1 MKKDPVLV
9 QFGERLRKERVKRG
23 LSQEKLSELA
33 GLNRNSIGN
42 IERAEKN
49 VTLKSQHQRNIL
61 SIALQPSIL
70 NSRYFPPDNDHT
82 LILLIL

>member
-49 VTLKSQHQRNIL
+49 VTLKTLYNIAK
-61 SIALQPSIL
+61 ALKMKIGKL
-70 NSRYFPPDNDHT
+70 VEG
-82 LILLIL
+82 